1 MENFD
6 LLPKASLQNK
16 QIEDDFI
23 GLICI

>member
-6 LLPKASLQNK
+6 LLSKASLQNK